1 MQYGQDGRGDAVSF
15 VGSRVSDDHTA
26 LPVILPADVMRPG
39 STASPSAARGRARD
53 AWHAVRSG
61 RRWRGAIRTRGTPR
75 APGPADHGPR
85 GSRADGR
92 RSPGGPGAGRG
103 SRASGLWYPARPGC
117 LGARRSGCAVHQ
129 PGPRPRRVRAQKK
142 QNPKTPRSVYTLLDY
157 LFSHDET
164 PKITAWVAAQVARAA
179 WVCELGMP
187 TDHEHDK
194 YMEDGT
200 DTQRTRITASCTA
213 YAYFR
218 FSLRSES
225 RVDSSVAAGSVSHH
239 A

>member
-1 MQYGQDGRGDAVSF
+1 MVLAWSMRRGGTTSPVWIAGRGGKIVASRAEMQMQYGQDGRGDAVSF

-26 LPVILPADVMRPG
+26 LPVSLPADVMRPG

-117 LGARRSGCAVHQ
+117 LGARRSV
-129 PGPRPRRVRAQKK
+129 
-142 QNPKTPRSVYTLLDY
+142 PRST
-157 LFSHDET
+157 S
-164 PKITAWVAAQVARAA
+164 PAPAPGACGRRKSKIQKH
-179 WVCELGMP
+179 
-187 TDHEHDK
+187 HE
-194 YMEDGT
+194 
-200 DTQRTRITASCTA
+200 ASTH
-213 YAYFR
+213 YSTTYFLTTKHR
-218 FSLRSES
+218 RSPRGWLR
-225 RVDSSVAAGSVSHH
+225 R
-239 A
+239 